1 MDSEFLEGLKR
12 PLLAETMVQ
21 DYRFCQEDLM
31 KASYLKPGIS
41 ANKNLQF
48 NEYLHLEQVNVG
60 NFLAMKNIVHV
71 ATCISS

>member
-21 DYRFCQEDLM
+21 EYRFCQEYFM

-41 ANKNLQF
+41 ADKRLQF
-48 NEYLHLEQVNVG
+48 IEYLHLEQVNVG
-60 NFLAMKNIVHV
+60 NFLAMKKYC
-71 ATCISS
+71 TCSYLYI